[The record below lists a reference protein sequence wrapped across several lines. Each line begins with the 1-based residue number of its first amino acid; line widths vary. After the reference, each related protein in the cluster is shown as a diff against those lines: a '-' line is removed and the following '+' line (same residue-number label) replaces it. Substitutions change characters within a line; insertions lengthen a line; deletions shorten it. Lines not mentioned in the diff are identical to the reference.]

1 MNAARRA
8 MLRIVPLATAS
19 WAIRPVASFLTGTR
33 AERLSAGQRPPLLNS
48 VSIFTLVIGLVSFA
62 PGLVIRNVRSASLS
76 TAIAA
81 TATGLVA
88 MLVGL
93 CTQIMPA
100 TRDERVLLVTGIIG
114 GFVGFRA
121 RPGARRLLRLRYWS
135 GCRWAAAR
143 PGGWGGTAR
152 LGHGAHRRDDRAGP
166 RLNTCCIEGSAGV
179 SGQHLT
185 SGHQSIPSQT
195 GAHVAPPADCK
206 VVKPT
211 PPELMEDTGTG
222 LDYGTRPDRMPGYL
236 VPNDRFYIRSH
247 APTPQ
252 VDVAD
257 WTLRIQGNG
266 VGQPVTYSYDELWN
280 QFPLVSVIRTIECAG
295 NRRVLLGNEF
305 ASKFEGT
312 QWGRGA
318 IGTAEW
324 TGVRLRDLLEPADL
338 TPGAREI
345 MPESLDE
352 IRARRPMPLAKA
364 RADDTL
370 VALAMNGE
378 ILPADHGFPAR
389 VVVSGWLGAASIK
402 WLARIEV
409 SEERLY
415 VPWNTEDYVLI
426 GSRYPSDYPARGLA
440 ITTLPISALTE
451 LPWPAR
457 LRPEP
462 QMIRGR
468 AFAGEN
474 AIATVEYRID
484 DGPWRP
490 AELGSPDIPGAW
502 VRWQF
507 AWTPEPG
514 DHVLRAR
521 ATDER
526 GNTQPD
532 ASEWNELG
540 YLQHSV
546 LSHPVHVEPAP
557 TPRTSKK
564 PRNRCGKA
572 R

>member
-1 MNAARRA
+1 
-8 MLRIVPLATAS
+8 
-19 WAIRPVASFLTGTR
+19 
-33 AERLSAGQRPPLLNS
+33 
-48 VSIFTLVIGLVSFA
+48 
-62 PGLVIRNVRSASLS
+62 
-76 TAIAA
+76 
-81 TATGLVA
+81 
-88 MLVGL
+88 
-93 CTQIMPA
+93 
-100 TRDERVLLVTGIIG
+100 
-114 GFVGFRA
+114 
-121 RPGARRLLRLRYWS
+121 
-135 GCRWAAAR
+135 
-143 PGGWGGTAR
+143 
-152 LGHGAHRRDDRAGP
+152 
-166 RLNTCCIEGSAGV
+166 
-179 SGQHLT
+179 
-185 SGHQSIPSQT
+185 
-195 GAHVAPPADCK
+195 
-206 VVKPT
+206 
-211 PPELMEDTGTG
+211 
-222 LDYGTRPDRMPGYL
+222 MPGYL

-252 VDVAD
+252 VDAAS
-257 WTLRIQGNG
+257 WTLRIEGNG
-266 VGQPVTYSYDELWN
+266 VRQPITYSYDELWN
-280 QFPLVSVIRTIECAG
+280 RFPLVSVIRTIECAG
-295 NRRVLLGNEF
+295 NRRVLLGNQF
-305 ASKFEGT
+305 RRTFEGT
-312 QWGRGA
+312 PWGRGA

-324 TGVRLRDLLEPADL
+324 TGIRLRDLLEPAAL

-364 RADDTL
+364 TAGDTL

-402 WLARIEV
+402 WLTRIEV
-409 SEERLY
+409 SEQHLY

-426 GSRYPSDYPARGLA
+426 GPRFPADGPALGPA
-440 ITTLPISALTE
+440 ITALPAATLVE

-462 QMIRGR
+462 QMIRRR

-490 AELGSPDIPGAW
+490 AQLDSPQVPGAW

-514 DHVLRAR
+514 DHVLQVR

-532 ASEWNELG
+532 ASDWNELG
-540 YLQHSV
+540 YLQYSV

-557 TPRTSKK
+557 TPHTRK
-564 PRNRCGKA
+564 
-572 R
+572 